1 MGLAMQVRFFG
12 VRGSIPTPGSA
23 TVRYGGNTVCVEARL
38 ADGTVIIFD
47 GGTGLRELGKVLLA
61 ERHPGPF
68 SLLLTHVHWDHIM
81 GLPFFGPLWRRESK
95 VSIYPLAND
104 AHQDSARRRS
114 LFDGVHFP
122 VRGSDIPAQLDVLEP
137 SEGEWRIGSAR
148 IRRIALNHPG
158 GAQGF
163 RLDDDDGSSVAYLT
177 DNELAPPGSA
187 SPATE
192 ALARVAAGVSVLIHD
207 AQYDEHEM
215 PERRGWGHS
224 CVRSVVELGEQAETP
239 HLVLFHHD
247 PDRDDDALD
256 ALGWRA
262 QAMLRKDK
270 SATVATVAHEGLII
284 RLEKGE
290 EVCPTNDAPRPAAN
304 DGGSHDGGSAP
315 RPPAEPPSSPER

>member
-1 MGLAMQVRFFG
+1 MQVRFFG
-12 VRGSIPTPGSA
+12 VRGSVPTPGGA

-61 ERHPGPF
+61 EHHAGPY

-81 GLPFFGPLWRRESK
+81 GLPFFGPLWRPETT
-95 VSIYPLAND
+95 VNIDPLAND

-122 VRGSDIPAQLDVLEP
+122 VRGSDIPSRLNVLEP
-137 SEGEWRIGSAR
+137 DEGEWRIGSAR
-148 IRRIALNHPG
+148 IRRVALHHPG

-163 RLDDDDGSSVAYLT
+163 RLDDADGSSVAYLT
-177 DNELAPPGSA
+177 DNELSAAGSESA
-187 SPATE
+187 ATD
-192 ALARVAAGVSVLIHD
+192 ALARFAHGVSVIIHD
-207 AQYDEHEM
+207 AQYTEHEM
-215 PERRGWGHS
+215 ADKRGWGHS
-224 CVRSVVELGEQAETP
+224 SVESVIELAEKAETP

-262 QAMLRKDK
+262 QTLLRHDK
-270 SATVATVAHEGLII
+270 SPTVATVAHEGLVIH
-284 RLEKGE
+284 LEKGCE
-290 EVCPTNDAPRPAAN
+290 ICD
-304 DGGSHDGGSAP
+304 
-315 RPPAEPPSSPER
+315 PPKA